1 MTMVVGGVKVVFS
14 GEAVDL
20 AAAADQATRK
30 IDQLQAN
37 LAKPVPVT
45 GAEQA
50 VTRIGQ
56 KTAEAAKLSSQQ
68 LASMQFQ
75 LQDMAVGLASGQSPF
90 TVMMQQGSQLAQGF
104 TSGTGVMGA
113 LKAVGSGITTFLANP
128 LNLAVVGAGVA
139 AAAVGAIATAVMANF
154 PTAND
159 QIEKHNALVKEIGE
173 SWDGPLKRVKQ
184 YATETRNTLLFTSQ
198 MAAADLQKALRSE
211 TRSLASLPQRYQGFV
226 TAGISETS
234 LNQVGNG
241 DLRESVLAF
250 NAAVRAGK
258 ADVMGFRDEIARI
271 GAASDDPR
279 VDKLVQRLLENTA
292 AAAELEQSYR
302 QNQDI
307 TKGLKGD
314 TDLLNTAL
322 GKGTEKVQGLTS
334 ALDRLA
340 GTRHDNIFGATTLKA
355 SPGFSG
361 NASIGG
367 FATAPEQYRALVLD
381 AARQYGLDPDLL
393 ARQIGQESSWNANA
407 VSKRGAKGLMQ
418 LMPGTAGDLGVAD
431 PLNPY
436 QSIFG
441 GARYMGQLSKRY
453 AGNTELALMAY
464 NWGMGNVDDWTKAGA
479 DPAKIPAETRGYLQ
493 SILGGNTV
501 MKGGAAADKKAESE
515 KEKLVAMDRRWAQVV
530 RESTAAEDA
539 RSAALGRSA
548 GESARLRKE
557 QELWGQAQ
565 RIYGE
570 HLEKDKA
577 LNAEV
582 TAAIGKQADEYGRLA
597 EAAEFASKKKEA
609 EARME
614 QQRIAQL
621 DMIRE
626 IGGGITTTF
635 LQAMDAGQ
643 GWGAS
648 LSAVF
653 DSVKQKGLAVLD
665 SFIDTLLFGQKGTEN
680 AGIIG
685 GLGKSLMDGFVF
697 NFMGGDSVYAKG
709 AAFAG
714 GIEAFAGGGA
724 FTNTVVSRPTLF
736 GFGNRLGLMGEAG
749 PEAVMPLSGGGVG
762 ARMGSAETR
771 LPLARLSD
779 GSLGV
784 SLPKGFASGDVFG
797 SLPRGTGG
805 ATAAGAVNNISINN
819 YGSDKVET
827 KATPN
832 ASGGVDL
839 EVLVGKAVNRHIA
852 TGGAD
857 ETLSSRY
864 TGIGRRAERY
874 ST

>member
-14 GEAVDL
+14 GESVDL
-20 AAAADQATRK
+20 ATAADQANRK

-75 LQDMAVGLASGQSPF
+75 LQDIAVGLASGQSPF

-113 LKAVGSGITTFLANP
+113 LKAVGSGITTFLTNP
-128 LNLAVVGAGVA
+128 LNLAVVGFGLVTSA
-139 AAAVGAIATAVMANF
+139 AFTLFDVIMSDGGKAETLLKQHDDLVKRIGDSWDESGRKIKRYSGEVSGMLLN
-154 PTAND
+154 
-159 QIEKHNALVKEIGE
+159 NALLQQREEERALKGMMSEMGRMMVPIPSSGDRTLDKQVAEAERAFKE
-173 SWDGPLKRVKQ
+173 
-184 YATETRNTLLFTSQ
+184 
-198 MAAADLQKALRSE
+198 ALRSG
-211 TRSLASLPQRYQGFV
+211 T
-226 TAGISETS
+226 
-234 LNQVGNG
+234 
-241 DLRESVLAF
+241 
-250 NAAVRAGK
+250 
-258 ADVMGFRDEIARI
+258 ADVRGFLQQVADISTKSGVE
-271 GAASDDPR
+271 GAQ
-279 VDKLVQRLLENTA
+279 KLVKALGEVYDPLLKA
-292 AAAELEQSYR
+292 
-302 QNQDI
+302 QDDFAQTSAI
-307 TKGLKGD
+307 VKGLKGD
-314 TDLLNTAL
+314 TSALNEAL

-340 GTRHDNIFGATTLKA
+340 GTRHDNIFGMTTLKA

-361 NASIGG
+361 NASIGD
-367 FATAPEQYRALVLD
+367 FATAPAQYRALVLD

-393 ARQIGQESSWNANA
+393 ARQIGQESGWNPAA

-418 LMPGTAGDLGVAD
+418 LMPGTAGDLAVSD
-431 PLNPY
+431 PFNPY

-464 NWGMGNVDDWTKAGA
+464 NWGMGNVDDWTRAGA
-479 DPAKIPAETRGYLQ
+479 DPTKIPAETRGYLQ
-493 SILGGNTV
+493 SILGGNSV

-530 RESTAAEDA
+530 RESAAAEDA
-539 RSAALGRSA
+539 RSAAIGRST

-570 HLEKDKA
+570 RLEKDKK
-577 LNAEV
+577 LHAEV
-582 TAAIGKQADEYGRLA
+582 TAAIGRQAAEYGKLA
-597 EAAEFASKKKEA
+597 SAAEFAGRKKDA

-614 QQRIAQL
+614 QQRIGQL
-621 DMIRE
+621 DTIRE
-626 IGGGITTTF
+626 IGSGITSTF
-635 LQAMDAGQ
+635 LQAKDAGQ
-643 GWGAS
+643 SWGSA
-648 LSAVF
+648 LSSVF
-653 DSVKQKGLAVLD
+653 DSLKQKGLALLD
-665 SFIDTLLFGQKGTEN
+665 NVIDKLLFGEKGTEN
-680 AGIIG
+680 GGLLG
-685 GLGKSLMDGFVF
+685 GLGKSLMDGMTML
-697 NFMGGDSVYAKG
+697 MGGGNGYGGGLYAKG

-724 FTNTVVSRPTLF
+724 FTNSVVARPTLF

-749 PEAVMPLSGGGVG
+749 PEAIMPLSGGGV
-762 ARMGSAETR
+762 AAKAGSSETR
-771 LPLARLSD
+771 LPLARMAD

-784 SLPKGFASGDVFG
+784 SLPKAFATGDVFG
-797 SLPRGTGG
+797 SLPRVQGGGTGG
-805 ATAAGAVNNISINN
+805 GPVVNVTTHN
-819 YGSDKVET
+819 YGNERVDT
-827 KATPN
+827 RATEN
-832 ASGGVDL
+832 GSGGIDL
-839 EVLVGKAVNRHIA
+839 EIMVGRAVNRHIA

-857 ETLSSRY
+857 GSLGNRYAGFSRR
-864 TGIGRRAERY
+864 IERHG
-874 ST
+874 